1 MLFFQLCLLSLIG
14 LSLCEGASS
23 DYDVKKVMSERL
35 EKYRKVCEKYNDP
48 GKLEYSALFEAT
60 VSVRKHYTSQY
71 KKFSMCVP
79 PKVGSRSWRRLLVF
93 QNHQDRAEEA
103 KNEEQLETQNQTEE
117 EQVGNEKVKIPN
129 ESDPLLAYRAS
140 FRGIQVRHPL
150 ERLLSSY
157 LFIFLDSTVHRD
169 LTEKVKSRWLNERQ
183 DRLTPEKGEIDIDQG
198 GEPTLTF
205 RQFVNFLTKC
215 PMEQN
220 ECSVLVNEGL
230 AQHWASYWSWC
241 QPCVPGYEYH
251 FIAKLEHFDE
261 DKKYIFDKVGMNN
274 TIEALQVNPTKAG
287 HASNP
292 MEKARYFGTLKSQEI
307 YDLYLKYKMDHDL
320 FDYSPEEYLK
330 LAKDYNSSA

>member
-140 FRGIQVRHPL
+140 FRWL
-150 ERLLSSY
+150 ESFFGAKKAMSN
-157 LFIFLDSTVHRD
+157 FHFL
-169 LTEKVKSRWLNERQ
+169 
-183 DRLTPEKGEIDIDQG
+183 
-198 GEPTLTF
+198 
-205 RQFVNFLTKC
+205 
-215 PMEQN
+215 
-220 ECSVLVNEGL
+220 
-230 AQHWASYWSWC
+230 
-241 QPCVPGYEYH
+241 
-251 FIAKLEHFDE
+251 
-261 DKKYIFDKVGMNN
+261 
-274 TIEALQVNPTKAG
+274 
-287 HASNP
+287 
-292 MEKARYFGTLKSQEI
+292 
-307 YDLYLKYKMDHDL
+307 
-320 FDYSPEEYLK
+320 
-330 LAKDYNSSA
+330 